1 MRNET
6 RLIFKD
12 YLLNIAE
19 LNGVGAVTEQFV
31 VSPAVQQVLV
41 DLKQED
47 PTSFL
52 GRINVR
58 QVPEMLGETLG
69 LDVGLPIAG
78 RTDTSGAGERQ
89 TTDPSTL
96 SAHGF
101 QLFQTDYDT
110 HLTYGKLDM
119 WAKFPDFE
127 QRIQNLIVASQRRAH
142 VMIGFNGTS
151 AAATTNRTTNPKLQ
165 DVNKGWLQHLREDRP
180 SQVMTA
186 GTKVAGKV
194 TYGPGG
200 DYATL
205 DALVYDAINELLP
218 SWAQDDTN
226 LTAFVSRDLLND
238 KYFPLINADR
248 APTEQIA
255 RDTIM
260 ATKRL
265 GGLPAERPYSFPT
278 GKICITSHENL
289 SIYEQEGKRRRTI
302 VDNPKKNRVEDYQSS
317 NDAYPVEDY
326 DFMCLVE
333 NIEYK
338 A

>member
-6 RLIFKD
+6 RELYHA
-12 YLLNIAE
+12 YLDNIAE
-19 LNGVGAVTEQFV
+19 LNSAPDATQQFTV
-31 VSPAVQQVLV
+31 APSVQQVLV

-47 PTSFL
+47 PSSFL

-58 QVPEMLGETLG
+58 QVPEMLGQTLG

-78 RTDTSGAGERQ
+78 RTDTSGEAERK
-89 TTDPSTL
+89 TSDPSSL
-96 SAHGF
+96 SATDF
-101 QLFQTDYDT
+101 QLYQTDYDT
-110 HLTYGKLDM
+110 HLTYAKLDM

-127 QRIQNLIVASQRRAH
+127 TRIQNLIVASQRRAH

-165 DVNKGWLQHLREDRP
+165 DVNKGWLHNIRTNRP
-180 SQVMTA
+180 AQVMTESRE
-186 GTKVAGKV
+186 GSGKV

-205 DALVYDAINELLP
+205 DALVYDAVNELLP
-218 SWAQDDTN
+218 VWAQDDTQ
-226 LTAFVSRDLLND
+226 LTSFVSRDLLHD
-238 KYFPLINADR
+238 KYFPLVNQDT

-255 RDTIM
+255 RDTILSS
-260 ATKRL
+260 KRL
-265 GGLPAERPYSFPT
+265 GGLPAERPYAFPT
-278 GKICITSHENL
+278 GTICVTSHENL
-289 SIYEQEGKRRRTI
+289 SIYEQEGKRRRHI

-326 DFMCLVE
+326 DFALLIE
-333 NIEYK
+333 NIEY
-338 A
+338 AA

>member
-6 RLIFKD
+6 RLLFND
-12 YLLNIAE
+12 YQENIAE
-19 LNGVGAVTEQFV
+19 INGVASATQQFT
-31 VSPAVQQVLV
+31 VSPSVQQVLI
-41 DLKQED
+41 DMKQED

-58 QVPEMLGETLG
+58 QVPELLGETLG
-69 LDVGLPIAG
+69 LDIGLPIAS

-89 TTDPSTL
+89 TTDPSSL
-96 SAHGF
+96 SAHQY

-110 HLTYGKLDM
+110 HLSYGKLDQ

-127 QRIQNLIVASQRRAH
+127 ERIARLIVASQRRAH

-165 DVNKGWLQHLREDRP
+165 DVNKGWLQKLREARP
-180 SQVMTA
+180 AQVMTESA
-186 GTKVAGKV
+186 SGTGKV

-200 DYATL
+200 HYATL
-205 DALVYDAINELLP
+205 DALVWDAVQELLP
-218 SWAQDDTN
+218 EWAQDEIQ
-226 LTAFVSRDLLND
+226 LTAFVSRDLLKD
-238 KYFPLINADR
+238 KYFPLINEERD
-248 APTEQIA
+248 PSEQLA

-278 GKICITSHENL
+278 GKVFISMHANL

-302 VDNPKKNRVEDYQSS
+302 IDNPKKNRVEDYQSS
-317 NDAYPVEDY
+317 NDAYEIEDY
-326 DFMCLVE
+326 DFACLVE
-333 NIEYK
+333 NIEYV